1 MNYITLGAVDAA
13 ADAIDTT
20 TSAVQTAYRSVLP
33 SFLHDYADSA
43 ISIAISVIICLIV
56 AKLVL
61 SVGSKT
67 LERVNIELTL
77 KKFIKS
83 IIRVV
88 VYFILFLV
96 IAGKL
101 GFNTSSIVALA
112 SVLSAAFALAAQG
125 ALSNLFGGVLLL
137 ITKPFLVGDYVSAGG
152 IEGTVL
158 EIGLL
163 NTQINTFDNKR
174 VSVPN
179 GTISSATITNYSTE
193 DKRRMD
199 ILVPVSYKAT
209 VEQVRQT
216 LMEAIAA
223 TEGILSEP
231 AEPMVRVN
239 TYNVTSMEYVVR
251 VWAPTADY
259 WPIYFNL
266 MDNIKICCDKNGMEF
281 PYSHMNVHMMES

>member
-1 MNYITLGAVDAA
+1 MNYITLGAAGAA

-20 TSAVQTAYRSVLP
+20 TSAVQTAYHSVLP
-33 SFLHDYADSA
+33 SFLHDYADNV
-43 ISIAISVIICLIV
+43 ISIAISVIVCLLV

-61 SVGSKT
+61 SVGNKT

-96 IAGKL
+96 IAGRL

-179 GTISSATITNYSTE
+179 GTISSATVTNYSTE

-199 ILVPVSYKAT
+199 ILVPISYKET
-209 VEQVRQT
+209 VDQVKQT
-216 LMEAIAA
+216 LMEAVEL
-223 TEGILSEP
+223 TGGMLSEP
-231 AEPMVRVN
+231 AEPMIRVN
-239 TYNVTSMEYVVR
+239 AYNVASMEYVIRAWV
-251 VWAPTADY
+251 PTEDY
-259 WPIYFNL
+259 WTIYFTL